1 MDAFTDLPSSQKG
14 SNLKVL
20 AYNLCIKTAKNCN
33 QKHRK
38 KTCFLQTT
46 GQKACP
52 GFLSSTRAPNAS
64 WGMAFKHQGRH
75 LGSTFSCFFWQTRFP
90 RLSQFP
96 WLSPQKWLSSAF
108 GHGPKA
114 PAQNMHFYK
123 FTSKKMVFFHPQEL
137 NVFANTP
144 IDEYHSSFSCP
155 PLVFYLRSSR

>member
-1 MDAFTDLPSSQKG
+1 MSDEAPEKRSAFSGLRLRKTELAKVRMDAFTDLPSSQKG

-20 AYNLCIKTAKNCN
+20 ACNLCIKTAKNCN

-75 LGSTFSCFFWQTRFP
+75 LGSTFSRSFLPNT
-90 RLSQFP
+90 L
-96 WLSPQKWLSSAF
+96 
-108 GHGPKA
+108 PKA
-114 PAQNMHFYK
+114 LAISLAFSP
-123 FTSKKMVFFHPQEL
+123 KMALKRFWAWPQGACTKYAFL
-137 NVFANTP
+137 Q
-144 IDEYHSSFSCP
+144 I
-155 PLVFYLRSSR
+155 YL